1 MRAFKFVACLCL
13 RVGLFELL
21 CFVFFVFCLSFC
33 EVVAGVYSNENACI
47 SFSPLFSRWRGL
59 DLMSWMMEQSGKQ
72 CQCEC

>member
-21 CFVFFVFCLSFC
+21 CFVFFCLSFC